1 MKWMDRS
8 EVGNSVVAVL
18 AAAGLVPPASSSYPI
33 HPSKLID
40 LLGEPDFR
48 SSNHLAY
55 FLRREG
61 AEDYML
67 ELSLRNGRVVGAST
81 CIVTH

>member
-8 EVGNSVVAVL
+8 EVGNAVVAVL
-18 AAAGLVPPASSSYPI
+18 AAGGLVPPASSSYPI
-33 HPSKLID
+33 HQSKLID

-48 SSNHLAY
+48 SSNQLEY
-55 FLRREG
+55 FLKREG
-61 AEDYML
+61 SEDYML

-81 CIVTH
+81 CFVTH